1 MPKFKSDA
9 DSYQELEHA
18 KSRGAR
24 IYAELKGYG
33 TSADAFHMTAPEEN
47 GKGAFTAMKRAL
59 KNAQIPP
66 NKVGYINAHGTS
78 TVIGDA
84 AENGAIKSLLL
95 GPEGRTTPSEIN
107 LSSTKGAIG
116 HLLGGAGAV
125 EAIFTVLAIH
135 EVCGY
140 LKASYSELS
149 DWR

>member
-1 MPKFKSDA
+1 M
-9 DSYQELEHA
+9 EHA
-18 KSRGAR
+18 NSRGAR

-59 KNAQIPP
+59 KNAQTAPS
-66 NKVGYINAHGTS
+66 KVGYINAHGTS

-95 GPEGRTTPSEIN
+95 GPEGRASPSEIN
-107 LSSTKGAIG
+107 ISSTKGAIG

-125 EAIFTVLAIH
+125 EAIFTVLALH
-135 EVCGY
+135 EVGDDTTQSVLIWNSPHEC
-140 LKASYSELS
+140 
-149 DWR
+149 